1 MELVVFNDD
10 ESNLIFKCLAEVE
23 KRNNSEAAERIK
35 NNINALIELARA
47 ISQYPSI
54 LKKSN
59 LFGEE
64 QSAETLIEMLC
75 QQEDIDQTMHIP
87 TKAMLGKGF
96 LVAKINFFRMIEFI
110 ASRTPELRDESVMIH
125 EDITAII
132 FTIMSEDVFLSI
144 IEDKKLPETIRNRAA
159 FLLANIW
166 EYRLNYNVK
175 DFAPILNSIWEGRK
189 KLIPV
194 FGTLLGTSELM
205 MMSFDIDKKWLEF
218 LNDKSDDKEVFQA
231 LEEFLFTLTFEE
243 LENLRKKMTELRL
256 TSVKKEEIQNITGKK
271 QMYAEFNHSDTREMY
286 RFFRDRKHNAHF
298 RQRAEIP
305 GPKKTI
311 EEYIMCHILN
321 SDEWQ

>member
-1 MELVVFNDD
+1 MELVVFNDN

-23 KRNNSEAAERIK
+23 KRNNTEAAERIK
-35 NNINALIELARA
+35 SNINALIELARA

-54 LKKSN
+54 LKKSK
-59 LFGEE
+59 FFDEE

-75 QQEDIDQTMHIP
+75 QMEDIDQTMHVP

-96 LVAKINFFRMIEFI
+96 LVAKINFFRMIEYI
-110 ASRTPELRDESVMIH
+110 ASRTPELREESAIIH
-125 EDITAII
+125 EDITNII
-132 FTIMSEDVFLSI
+132 FTIMCEEVFLSI
-144 IEDKKLPETIRNRAA
+144 IEDKKLEEVLRNRAA

-166 EYRLNYNVK
+166 EYRLNYGVK
-175 DFAPILNSIWEGRK
+175 DFAPLLNSIWEGRK

-205 MMSFDIDKKWLEF
+205 IMSFGIDKKWLEF
-218 LNDKSDDKEVFQA
+218 LNAKAEDKEIFQA

-243 LENLRKKMTELRL
+243 LENLRNKMKELGL
-256 TSVKKEEIQNITGKK
+256 TSIKKDEIPNITGKK
-271 QMYAEFNHSDTREMY
+271 QMYATFNNSDTREMY

-298 RQRAEIP
+298 RHRAEIS

-311 EEYIMCHILN
+311 EEYIMCYILS